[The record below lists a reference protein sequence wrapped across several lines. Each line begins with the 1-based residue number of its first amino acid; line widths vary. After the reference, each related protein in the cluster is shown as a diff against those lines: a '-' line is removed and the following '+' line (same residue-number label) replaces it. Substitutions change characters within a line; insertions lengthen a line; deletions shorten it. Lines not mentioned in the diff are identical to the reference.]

1 MNLAS
6 EAGSSKT
13 DSHVLKRM
21 YPRRKEIFY
30 SLASDQKR
38 TAKAGN
44 AQPVRPATV
53 SNREKQSQREREN
66 HFAQLSPTPLCW
78 SIFQK
83 AGATNTACEE
93 IIEARRSFINKT
105 LQFPDT
111 DLWMLLGLELKPSNP
126 SQSRA
131 QFNKY

>member
-13 DSHVLKRM
+13 DSHVLKGM

-44 AQPVRPATV
+44 VQPVRPATV
-53 SNREKQSQREREN
+53 SHREKQSQTEREN
-66 HFAQLSPTPLCW
+66 HFAQLSPTLLCW
-78 SIFQK
+78 RIFQK
-83 AGATNTACEE
+83 AGATNTACE
-93 IIEARRSFINKT
+93 IIEARRSLIDET

-111 DLWMLLGLELKPSNP
+111 DLWMLLGQELKPSNP
-126 SQSRA
+126 SQSLA
-131 QFNKY
+131 QFNKC